1 MNGGTKNLCV
11 TNYTTGYKTLK
22 IEELRLKIHFLD
34 KIKDKVNLQYSI
46 YNLQFYSFHGGPF
59 WFGPICPV

>member
-1 MNGGTKNLCV
+1 
-11 TNYTTGYKTLK
+11 LK

-46 YNLQFYSFHGGPF
+46 YNLQF
-59 WFGPICPV
+59 